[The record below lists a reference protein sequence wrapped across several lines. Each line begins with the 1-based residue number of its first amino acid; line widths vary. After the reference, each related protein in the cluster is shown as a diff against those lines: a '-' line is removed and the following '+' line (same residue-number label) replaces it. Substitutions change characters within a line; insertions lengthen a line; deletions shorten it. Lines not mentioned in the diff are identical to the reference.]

1 MNGAITEKKI
11 KTAAEERR
19 ENEKNNDPVTLKIL
33 EGLGSGK
40 YCKEIAEEIN
50 NTLGVKISPS
60 RVSQR
65 KKELVNERK
74 YKTRRHR

>member
-1 MNGAITEKKI
+1 MNGAITEKGI
-11 KTAAEERR
+11 KAAAEERR

-50 NTLGVKISPS
+50 K
-60 RVSQR
+60 
-65 KKELVNERK
+65 
-74 YKTRRHR
+74 H